1 MKRLLLIVALLA
13 VGVVHGVRAEGTV
26 SAPADDFIA
35 ARQAG
40 MDLQFALVGNVKRIL
55 ESKSDTKLS
64 KDAGDA
70 IAAWGRAIPGLFA
83 PGTDRGH
90 NTRALPVIW
99 SDRSGFEKAASNL
112 TEAAQAL
119 SKAASAGNE
128 ADVATA
134 FQSTGQACSACHR
147 TYRAR

>member
-1 MKRLLLIVALLA
+1 MIIRTALPMRSNRLEPDSKFTLKAGNPVW
-13 VGVVHGVRAEGTV
+13 
-26 SAPADDFIA
+26 PA
-35 ARQAG
+35 G
-40 MDLQFALVGNVKRIL
+40 LGSCSLKRIL

-90 NTRALPVIW
+90 TTRALPVIW

-119 SKAASAGNE
+119 SKAAS
-128 ADVATA
+128 
-134 FQSTGQACSACHR
+134 
-147 TYRAR
+147 